1 MQVYESFIDILHD
14 FNLTQM
20 VTQPTRYNN
29 ILDLFLT
36 TNNTLVE
43 KVSSL
48 PGLADHDIVSVS
60 INLKAKM
67 TRPKPRYVQLFKK
80 ANWDGIKEGM
90 RAYREQFL
98 STSEGKSVES
108 LWVDFTTS
116 LNKLVD
122 TYIPRKLVSGKYSLP
137 WMTQAIKRKI
147 RKRDKLYRHH
157 RKTGNQQSRKLFLQ
171 TRHIV
176 KAMIKVAYGDYVEGL
191 LGLGP
196 IDQDNPGSSSP
207 VNTKKLFSFL
217 KSSKQDQHGISPLQ
231 KDGKLCSDTREKADI
246 LNDQFRSVFTPKS
259 PLLLSQLSQMK
270 VQELAEKS
278 LLDPTKSPLSPSAC
292 PIMPDLHISTKG
304 IQTLL
309 KNLKTEKAS
318 GPDKLQP
325 LLLKE
330 LKDEIS
336 PILQVIFTRSLETGV
351 MPTEWAI
358 ANVAPLFKKGE
369 KSLAENY
376 RPISLTCIL
385 CKVMEH
391 IVTSNL
397 CRHLNSN
404 NILYDLQH
412 GFREK
417 RSCETQLAMLIEDLT
432 RNASIGKQTDLVL
445 LDFSKAFDKVNHEK
459 LLYKLHCYGVR
470 ENTLNWIRA
479 FLNGRSQ
486 KVVIE
491 GEESGSVPVTSGV
504 PQGSVLGPILFV
516 IYINDLPDHIIS
528 QVRLFADDTAVY
540 ITIRHEDDGKTLQHD
555 LDTLQV
561 WEKNWDMHFNPSKCQ
576 ILHISRTKSPVT
588 SSYTLH
594 GQVLEAVASAK
605 YLGATI
611 SNNLSWN
618 QHITNITNKANSTL
632 GFVKRNI
639 KTTNPKVREQTYKT
653 LVRPQI
659 EYASVIWDPYTQQN
673 INKIEMVQR
682 RAARWTVNDYS
693 RQSSVTDMLSSLGW
707 CSLQDRRTQ
716 ARLCLFYKIVNSL
729 VAIPL
734 PQHIQPSNRIS
745 RYCHSMTFR
754 QIHTNT
760 DFYKYSFFPRT
771 VVQWNSLSESTV
783 TQPDLEHFKT
793 SLGTA
798 RSSLP

>member
-1 MQVYESFIDILHD
+1 
-14 FNLTQM
+14 
-20 VTQPTRYNN
+20 
-29 ILDLFLT
+29 
-36 TNNTLVE
+36 
-43 KVSSL
+43 
-48 PGLADHDIVSVS
+48 
-60 INLKAKM
+60 
-67 TRPKPRYVQLFKK
+67 
-80 ANWDGIKEGM
+80 
-90 RAYREQFL
+90 
-98 STSEGKSVES
+98 
-108 LWVDFTTS
+108 
-116 LNKLVD
+116 
-122 TYIPRKLVSGKYSLP
+122 
-137 WMTQAIKRKI
+137 
-147 RKRDKLYRHH
+147 
-157 RKTGNQQSRKLFLQ
+157 
-171 TRHIV
+171 
-176 KAMIKVAYGDYVEGL
+176 
-191 LGLGP
+191 
-196 IDQDNPGSSSP
+196 
-207 VNTKKLFSFL
+207 
-217 KSSKQDQHGISPLQ
+217 
-231 KDGKLCSDTREKADI
+231 
-246 LNDQFRSVFTPKS
+246 
-259 PLLLSQLSQMK
+259 
-270 VQELAEKS
+270 
-278 LLDPTKSPLSPSAC
+278 
-292 PIMPDLHISTKG
+292 
-304 IQTLL
+304 
-309 KNLKTEKAS
+309 
-318 GPDKLQP
+318 
-325 LLLKE
+325 
-330 LKDEIS
+330 
-336 PILQVIFTRSLETGV
+336 

-653 LVRPQI
+653 LVRP
-659 EYASVIWDPYTQQN
+659 
-673 INKIEMVQR
+673 R
-682 RAARWTVNDYS
+682 
-693 RQSSVTDMLSSLGW
+693 
-707 CSLQDRRTQ
+707 
-716 ARLCLFYKIVNSL
+716 
-729 VAIPL
+729 
-734 PQHIQPSNRIS
+734 SN
-745 RYCHSMTFR
+745 T
-754 QIHTNT
+754 
-760 DFYKYSFFPRT
+760 
-771 VVQWNSLSESTV
+771 L
-783 TQPDLEHFKT
+783 L
-793 SLGTA
+793 
-798 RSSLP
+798 